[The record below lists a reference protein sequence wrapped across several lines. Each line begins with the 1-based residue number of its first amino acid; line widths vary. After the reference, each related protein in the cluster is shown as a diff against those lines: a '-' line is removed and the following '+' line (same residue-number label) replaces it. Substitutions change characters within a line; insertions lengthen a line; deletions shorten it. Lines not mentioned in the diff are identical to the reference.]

1 MSGAVGLLAE
11 ITLDQFGS
19 CGLSNPTSAGNP
31 TTSDTS
37 ADCST
42 QRPSRGIM
50 NFSKADLLRLLGLL
64 EAELQAR
71 ELVIVSL
78 KAERVKLLRPAGSQQ
93 RYTLA
98 NPYTALGRDLDSD
111 SKDNT
116 NSSSGNTE
124 EDDQE
129 NKGSNALAC
138 LEAMVAKHKKA
149 EAEMRTQLEG
159 LKKSHAKVVAELDE
173 EKRKHASDTAQ
184 GDDVTY
190 MLEKERERLAQQ
202 LEFERAQQKKLEK
215 ETKRSQAALIQERKK
230 HLQFAKVIL
239 DERKVLLMELGEMK
253 QHMEE
258 LEDMMIVKE
267 AQLASA
273 KGCLQK
279 ERKRLT
285 KMEAGMEKR
294 LSEFDI
300 EREQLRAKLNREES
314 RTRELREELDVA
326 NNCINDLQLSLA
338 EARHTDA
345 SNGNQHNPT
354 SATNGGDAKG
364 KPLGRVT
371 GSPIS
376 AAKTGKIS
384 TPRGIRTPPRYD
396 KSEGSSSGS
405 EELCSPLSPVTSATK
420 HVPGKPQKNSY
431 QPQYGTTV
439 KPTDARSV
447 ESDNGKPEV
456 KASAKQKGSL
466 LYSKG
471 NGKPLS
477 PASSLDR
484 LNRAHTS
491 SPPPQ
496 RGSKIPSSTGNTT
509 RSSLM
514 SPQQNRKGSAEIE
527 KPSPRQPPA
536 QVPSPK
542 PTATN
547 LVRPTA
553 LSSSPFLR
561 AVDAFKAGPKKA
573 AGLPGAQP
581 SPVVFQPAN
590 KAPSPSVPKAAVSPL
605 VSTTKKPQTFKPP
618 TPTQPAMPV
627 SKINPPSPSSAISP
641 TGAEP
646 SSQPAKTGVQ
656 PPTFT
661 PPVKRTVSPRGT
673 PPPVPPNKPTLIPQK
688 TNASSSPCTSTTT
701 ITSPATTPLSR
712 PDANKNTCP
721 LAPPPV
727 SVRRSDSLVE
737 ARRQFYTNKLSGGQT
752 NPRGGGLDNQLLI
765 SANNNSNNSNALDT
779 LAIDTND
786 DFLYDASEQPG
797 PPLQN
802 HAQAAPTA
810 QKSTTQVGG
819 DMQSVLKLSGATPIH
834 SDHGFYH
841 NTLGPRPEGSS
852 PVIARLPP
860 STASPSSPLH
870 LAAVEGDTA
879 TICRLI
885 EENHSPTIREIDG
898 STPVHAAAEHGQLD
912 CLELLL
918 DLGGD
923 ANIARTD
930 GVTPLHSAA
939 GQGHA
944 GCLSAL
950 LDRDCNLCTPDSL
963 GWYPLHWA
971 AANGHAECVRI
982 LIDRGAP
989 RDCVTK
995 GGWTPLHC
1003 AAKYSHAE
1011 CLQILL
1017 YHAYPTAATTTHPDN
1032 SQPAD
1037 RAVSCDLL
1045 NMADQEGWTAAHVAA
1060 STGQKE
1066 CLEVLCNYGD
1076 LNLDARDKW
1085 RKTPIDVSIDSC
1097 KEFFSNL
1104 VGRTVHVSISLGG
1117 NTNNLLSNQR
1127 EANQCYVAGQLTVR
1141 PGMTWTTFDRC
1152 MASVLCSH
1160 SRDLEGYAR
1169 LKSEPDNESDEGS
1182 DCGQDLGLNAGSIDS
1197 YVAGNLQWSPGKGPQ
1212 SMQPYELFGLTTDVV
1227 VHLCG
1232 IDAGRLDQLAYETLI
1247 PTATLQ
1253 NYVRLIEQYK
1263 SVVFYGPA
1271 GTGKTLLA
1279 SRLAEYVKTKQ
1290 HQLNLKSTIHHIALH
1305 SKMNQQDLT
1314 KLLCSKGV
1322 FIQSS
1327 DLTTPKAFPILVID
1341 NLDKST
1347 LPGVLS
1353 DLLKGLEHRGTQ
1365 QPIQLSSPQGSGQF
1379 HLHPECTFICTMD
1392 KSSSGLDLS
1401 SQHCFRWVQLHHDRE
1416 PVASTLPRY
1425 LLRRLVSH
1433 TGGRL
1438 PQAEDPAYRAMEW
1451 VCHVWQRLNDC
1462 FLRLKL
1468 KPALLGPR
1476 HFRACPVD
1484 SEGPNSVFR
1493 WFCLSWNH
1501 AIAPQIEDTLRRKS
1515 SSNSHNYQ
1523 RLVSTTLYVLLQRA
1537 VFPGCPFT
1545 GEADDYMSSFRGVN
1559 ELLAQLSSQKT
1570 NSLKRSPRRSKSLD
1584 RNKSSNKAALM
1595 ASKRQ
1600 SALDLDSQH
1609 ADLHRST
1616 RSMIP
1621 RRVPKSQSKLTS
1633 DGNSNPVG
1641 TIQQDLIPSSPI
1653 EDSDLLES
1661 LLQLQGCPL
1670 DSDMDQLT
1678 QLQENLLGRK
1688 PGGSGAGAGVDKA
1701 AADKGKKTGDPGA
1714 GSEKQMKRPSP
1725 DDGTAGAPGG
1735 AAGRHEK
1742 LRKKNKDEDGVWDVW
1757 EETV

>member
-661 PPVKRTVSPRGT
+661 PPVKRTVSPR
-673 PPPVPPNKPTLIPQK
+673 
-688 TNASSSPCTSTTT
+688 
-701 ITSPATTPLSR
+701 
-712 PDANKNTCP
+712 
-721 LAPPPV
+721 
-727 SVRRSDSLVE
+727 
-737 ARRQFYTNKLSGGQT
+737 
-752 NPRGGGLDNQLLI
+752 
-765 SANNNSNNSNALDT
+765 
-779 LAIDTND
+779 
-786 DFLYDASEQPG
+786 
-797 PPLQN
+797 
-802 HAQAAPTA
+802 
-810 QKSTTQVGG
+810 
-819 DMQSVLKLSGATPIH
+819 
-834 SDHGFYH
+834 
-841 NTLGPRPEGSS
+841 GSS

-1545 GEADDYMSSFRGVN
+1545 GEEADDYMSSFRGVN